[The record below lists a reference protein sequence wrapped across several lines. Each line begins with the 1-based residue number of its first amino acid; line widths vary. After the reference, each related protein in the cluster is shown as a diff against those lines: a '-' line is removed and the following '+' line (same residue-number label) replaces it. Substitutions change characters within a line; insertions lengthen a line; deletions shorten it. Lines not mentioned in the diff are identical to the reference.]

1 LDKIKFSSG
10 LFFFINYLSKIL
22 LPLLPLFL
30 VFQNLSSTQINV
42 YLLITVL
49 STIGQGVQNGFRSSF
64 VRFLSYSVK
73 GLKIH
78 DFNRFNKNNFK
89 SYNNEDK
96 SRETTSYLFV
106 VFLKIYSVLSILYFF
121 LTLILGYLFL
131 NSQINNLEDVLDGK
145 LSFVLFIFLSTISL
159 YFNIYSIYLSSINKV
174 DSVEKTRFLFNI
186 IIIIIY
192 VIFYEFLDKLLY
204 LIILNQIGL
213 LLSNLVLR
221 YKVYNIENLR
231 FKLNFSLPF
240 RMKYFKIIWSNS
252 FKNGVGS
259 LIANISGNIIGL
271 ITPQLFNTGLSNAYL
286 LTKKAIDTIS
296 EISFIP
302 FNAYS
307 PNLSYLRVKSKLDNF
322 IKNIIKIEI
331 LTYFLL
337 FLGVVFFLQT
347 KDFLIFLIGN
357 PELVFLNDNL
367 LFLLII
373 FSFQSRWSS
382 IKLFIS
388 NICNYVIEH
397 YSIALN
403 FVVLFS
409 LIILFWEKASIYNL
423 LFFLMIS
430 HLISSIFIF
439 KLFYSKNFNISFVE
453 YEKKQLILVLIF
465 LLLLWIINLN

>member
-1 LDKIKFSSG
+1 M
-10 LFFFINYLSKIL
+10 
-22 LPLLPLFL
+22 
-30 VFQNLSSTQINV
+30 FQNLSPTQINV

-49 STIGQGVQNGFRSSF
+49 SSIGQGVQNGFRSSF

-96 SRETTSYLFV
+96 SRETTSYLFI

-121 LTLILGYLFL
+121 LTVILGYLFL
-131 NSQINNLEDVLDGK
+131 YSQINNLEDVLDGK
-145 LSFVLFIFLSTISL
+145 LSFVLFIFLSTTSL

-252 FKNGVGS
+252 FKNGIGS

-271 ITPQLFNTGLSNAYL
+271 ITPQLFSTGLSNAYL

-307 PNLSYLRVKSKLDNF
+307 PNLSYMRVKLKLNNF

-331 LTYFLL
+331 LTYCLL

-357 PELVFLNDNL
+357 PELEFLNDNL

-465 LLLLWIINLN
+465 LLLIWIINLN